1 MGGLPWLDE
10 TTYTSVIPYRGRC
23 DVDRRSPM
31 LIIGLLLRGEVRALT
46 AANPSCPAQRGPA
59 HGADCPKD
67 ACRMVVQGR
76 DSLQHVPKL
85 LFMKYPG

>member
-1 MGGLPWLDE
+1 
-10 TTYTSVIPYRGRC
+10 
-23 DVDRRSPM
+23 M
-31 LIIGLLLRGEVRALT
+31 LIIGLLLQGEVRALT
-46 AANPSCPAQRGPA
+46 AANPSCPARRGPA

-85 LFMKYPG
+85 LFMNIRVSGKNLIYLTGCEFC